1 MSRRSKS
8 RKPQGKSRKAQG
20 ESSPPPEAK
29 IQPPA
34 KPRPLPGGRT
44 LLAIGAASFLLF
56 MAVGLF
62 RSFAAF
68 RALPRVGVEYVSDL
82 NALIQR
88 RGEVATL
95 PEIRTAAIIDFD
107 NASAVAK
114 LLASA
119 RQAGDHAAIVSA
131 LVAMVRLQ
139 PENAQIR
146 NELVTELLQQ
156 NRLVEALAQGEFA
169 VHLDPNS
176 SLAHGNLGAALLG
189 LNRKREAAAAYRK
202 SLELDPTSAAARR
215 ALEFPL
221 RGF

>member
-1 MSRRSKS
+1 
-8 RKPQGKSRKAQG
+8 
-20 ESSPPPEAK
+20 
-29 IQPPA
+29 
-34 KPRPLPGGRT
+34 
-44 LLAIGAASFLLF
+44 LALGAAVFLLF
-56 MAVGLF
+56 MLVGVL
-62 RSFAAF
+62 RSFTAF
-68 RALPRVGVEYVSDL
+68 RALPRVGVEYISDL
-82 NALIQR
+82 NALIQQ

-95 PEIRTAAIIDFD
+95 PEIRTAATIDFD

-119 RQAGDHAAIVSA
+119 RQAGDNAAIVSA

-139 PENAQIR
+139 PESVPIR

-176 SLAHGNLGAALLG
+176 SLAYGNLGAAFLG
-189 LNRKREAAAAYRK
+189 LNQKREAAAAYRK
-202 SLELDPTSAAARR
+202 SLELDPTSAPARR